1 LLSRPTS
8 GTSLTQLDMGW
19 YNISMVKKIKEEV
32 LRYDAF
38 FEPCDEGGFT
48 VTVPKLPGVVT
59 EGNTFEEAMDNVKD
73 AINGYLTLL
82 QEDKFAIAQ

>member
-1 LLSRPTS
+1 MAKR
-8 GTSLTQLDMGW
+8 
-19 YNISMVKKIKEEV
+19 IKEEV

-73 AINGYLTLL
+73 ARTTTCFLTS
-82 QEDKFAIAQ
+82 QRAVSGTAIRAVV